1 MNKNMKNEENCFAMS
16 ILRKLN
22 YECEKY
28 EFVCICVGIYNKNL
42 INLIQLHDSYL

>member
-1 MNKNMKNEENCFAMS
+1 MKNEENCFAMS

-28 EFVCICVGIYNKNL
+28 MCVDEGVGIYNKNL